1 MVPDYS
7 HHVKDV
13 KVDCWLLLHN
23 NVMRRI
29 KSRARTG
36 ITEFA
41 YCLLVI
47 SRLLVILRYKIYY
60 IRCWHLA
67 VGLDTVNYKSAF
79 LEVVVLPTGRGK
91 KRNFRKSNTII

>member
-1 MVPDYS
+1 MQ
-7 HHVKDV
+7 
-13 KVDCWLLLHN
+13 
-23 NVMRRI
+23 RI

-60 IRCWHLA
+60 IRCWHLG
-67 VGLDTVNYKSAF
+67 VGLDIVNYKSAF
-79 LEVVVLPTGRGK
+79 LEVVVCLPGENNATS
-91 KRNFRKSNTII
+91 RKSNTII

>member
-1 MVPDYS
+1 MVPDKQS
-7 HHVKDV
+7 SCERCQ
-13 KVDCWLLLHN
+13 VDCWLLLHN
-23 NVMRRI
+23 SLRKRL

-60 IRCWHLA
+60 IRCWHLG
-67 VGLDTVNYKSAF
+67 VGLDKSITNLHF
-79 LEVVVLPTGRGK
+79 LRSLLAHRAKTELQK
-91 KRNFRKSNTII
+91 I